1 MDAYRL
7 ASETTES
14 SPISTRHKSRAQR
27 RPHSTAAPRPPDATE
42 WLGVLGARHN
52 NLKGIDVYFPL
63 SRFVAVT
70 GVSGSGKSS
79 LVNDILR
86 EALAARLNGAAA
98 NPGAHDR
105 IEGSER
111 LDKVID
117 IDQSP
122 IGRTPRSN
130 PATYVKV
137 FDQIRDL
144 YSKLPEAKVRGYK
157 AGRFSFNV
165 PGGRCEH
172 CEGNGSIRLDMDFLA
187 DVWAP
192 CPVCESRRFNRETLQ
207 VRFKDKNIHDVLE
220 MEVAEAVEHFANV
233 PSVHAML
240 RTLCDVGMDY
250 VKLGQPSP
258 TLSGGEAQRI
268 KLARELSRKSTGRTL
283 YILDEPTT
291 GLHFDDIH
299 KLLAVLHGMVDCGN
313 TVVVIEH
320 NLDVV
325 KTADWVIDL
334 GPEGGDGGGRV
345 VCEGTPEEVA
355 ACPTS
360 YTGRALQEVL
370 NPSRRAA
377 SNASR
382 RRSGRQ
388 RRTSPLPTHLEVEGA
403 RQHNLRDVSL
413 KIPLRRTTVFCGP
426 SGSGKSS
433 LAVDTLYAE
442 GQRRYIESLSSYA
455 RQFLG
460 QAQKPDVERIS
471 GLSPAICIE
480 QKSTSSSPRSTVGTV
495 TEVYDYFRILMAR
508 LATPHCP
515 DCNTPIGTQSGD
527 EIIDKLTRLPEGSK
541 LYILAPV
548 SRDDGSGYE
557 ALWADLART
566 GFVRMRVDGKTYEI
580 AEPPPID
587 RRRRHLVEVVV
598 DRLVVRG
605 RQRGRLADSVE
616 AALDLGRGILHVAH
630 VDDSKE
636 ERYWK
641 VDRFSQHHACD
652 RCGRSFE
659 ELTPN
664 HFSFNSSIGWCPT
677 CEGLGVQAGAE
688 GADLPLRTHLSL
700 RQGAVAFWPSLYDP
714 ESPFVSAAEA
724 LAKHVGFSLDEPLSE
739 MRPEHRRALLQGTGE
754 EWIDLGDGRGTQ
766 FQYKGVLPAVGEASR
781 VSWVYRRRLSEY
793 LGEGV
798 CSTCAGGRLKD
809 YPSAARL
816 GGRTIAEWCAL
827 TLRECDREVRRL
839 KLSRTERQIA
849 GEVLREIQNR
859 LQFLLDVGL
868 DYLTLGRAAPTLS
881 GGEAQRIRLASQLGS
896 GLTGVLYL
904 LDEPTI
910 GLHPRDNGRLL
921 AALSKLRDLG
931 NTVVIVEHDREVI
944 DAADEVVDFGPGAG
958 RLGGKVT
965 AQGAPKRI
973 RALKRSLTGRYLSG
987 AEAIPVPVDRRPA
1000 EGAKLRVIGASH
1012 HNLRQIDVEFPL
1024 GCFIAVT
1031 GVSGSG
1037 KSSLVNDVLW
1047 AALARRLHR
1056 ATVSPGLHEAI
1067 HGVEHIDKV
1076 INVDQQPIGSTPAS
1090 NPATYTGL
1098 FDLVRELFAQ
1108 LPDAKV
1114 RGYSPGWFSFNKPG
1128 GRCEACEGA
1137 GLKRIEMHFLPDV
1150 WATCESCGGSR
1161 YSPETLSVRF
1171 KGKSIADVLQQTA
1184 LEALE
1189 LFQNVPKI
1197 RRLLETLRDVGLDYL
1212 PLGQSAP
1219 TLSGGEAQRL
1229 KLAAELARPNTGK
1242 TLYILDEPTTGLH
1255 FDDLRKL
1262 LRVLHRLVD
1271 LGNTVATIE
1280 HNLDVV
1286 KTADWVIDLGPEAG
1300 EAGGRVVF
1308 AGRPEDLIR
1317 LAEPGRRTAAGGVAS
1332 HTATALK
1339 PVLEAGPR
1347 AARETLAPPPSAAEP
1362 LEDAP
1367 PEELAS
1373 DVKMPWEKDG
1383 PRWHTVD
1390 RVSAKGKP
1398 CRWEGAALRWV
1409 VDEVQR
1415 LGAFS
1420 ETNWNDRSRVEI
1432 AAARK
1437 SDGWFLHAMTSE
1449 EWLLRLKFRPGRG
1462 AFKQES
1468 LERQLGLG
1476 TLDDLKEVPLYGRKP
1491 RVRVRRLRSVFQ
1503 QVDVAAFRLAEID
1516 TPAFR
1521 EFLEKAVASFTKA
1534 VDQLHSD
1541 PAGAAPW
1548 MGDGEA
1554 WHRSKSGFKPG
1565 RKRRWDPEL
1574 LDRVLACVEEASP
1587 SGAWDWSSRDSVKR
1601 RLRDEGPAWAR
1612 ATTKDHRALR
1622 LALVGPKG
1630 AFNLAAVDHLGAARR
1645 VRTANSRF
1653 DVVEIEFFSP
1663 DDLSAPLLSEFL
1675 ARHAAVFLSANVH
1688 LKRPASPAH

>member
-1 MDAYRL
+1 
-7 ASETTES
+7 
-14 SPISTRHKSRAQR
+14 
-27 RPHSTAAPRPPDATE
+27 
-42 WLGVLGARHN
+42 
-52 NLKGIDVYFPL
+52 LKGIDVYFPL
-63 SRFVAVT
+63 ARFVAVT

-86 EALAARLNGAAA
+86 EALAARLNGEAA
-98 NPGAHDR
+98 NPGAHDS
-105 IEGSER
+105 IVGAEF
-111 LDKVID
+111 LDKAID
-117 IDQSP
+117 VDQSP

-144 YSKLPEAKVRGYK
+144 FSKLPEAKVRGYK
-157 AGRFSFNV
+157 PGRFSFNV

-187 DVWAP
+187 DVWVK
-192 CPVCESRRFNRETLQ
+192 CPVCEGRRFNRETLQ

-233 PSVHAML
+233 PGVCAML
-240 RTLCDVGMDY
+240 RTLCEVGMDY

-268 KLARELSRKSTGRTL
+268 KLARELCRKSTGRTL

-299 KLLAVLHGMVDCGN
+299 KLLGVLHGLVDAGN
-313 TVVVIEH
+313 TVIVIEH

-325 KTADWVIDL
+325 KTADWVVDL
-334 GPEGGDGGGRV
+334 GPEGGDEGGWI
-345 VCEGTPEEVA
+345 VCTGTPEEVA
-355 ACPTS
+355 ACPNS
-360 YTGRALQEVL
+360 YTGRALKEVL
-370 NPSRRAA
+370 APSNRAA
-377 SNASR
+377 STASR
-382 RRSGRQ
+382 RRPA
-388 RRTSPLPTHLEVEGA
+388 RRRRASPPPTHIEVEGA

-442 GQRRYIESLSSYA
+442 GQRRYIESLSAYA

-480 QKSTSSSPRSTVGTV
+480 QKSTSNSPRSTVGTV
-495 TEVYDYFRILMAR
+495 TEIYDYFRILMAR

-515 DCNTPIGTQSGD
+515 DCNVPIGTQSSD
-527 EIIDKLTRLPEGSK
+527 EIIEKLTLLPEGSK

-548 SRDDGSGYE
+548 SRDDASGYE
-557 ALWADLART
+557 ALWADLARS
-566 GFVRMRVDGKTYEI
+566 GFVRMRVDGKTCEI
-580 AEPPPID
+580 ADPPAID

-598 DRLVVRG
+598 DRLVVRPS
-605 RQRGRLADSVE
+605 QRGRLADSVE
-616 AALDLGRGILHVAH
+616 AALDLGRGVLHVAH
-630 VDDSKE
+630 VDDAKE
-636 ERYWK
+636 ERSWK

-714 ESPFVSAAEA
+714 ESPFVSAVEA
-724 LAKHVGFSLDEPLSE
+724 LAKHFGFSLDEPLSE
-739 MRPEHRRALLQGTGE
+739 MRPEHRRILLQGAGE
-754 EWIDLGDGRGTQ
+754 EWIDLEDGRGTQ

-781 VSWVYRRRLSEY
+781 ASWVYRRRLSDF

-798 CSTCAGGRLKD
+798 CSTCEGGRLKD

-827 TLRECDREVRRL
+827 PLRECHREVRSL
-839 KLSRTERQIA
+839 KLGRTERQIA

-958 RLGGKVT
+958 RLGGTVT
-965 AQGAPKRI
+965 AQGAPQRI
-973 RALKRSLTGRYLSG
+973 RALRSSLTGRYLSG
-987 AEAIPVPVDRRPA
+987 EEAIPVPLDRRSA
-1000 EGAKLRVIGASH
+1000 EGAKLEVVGAAH
-1012 HNLRQIDVEFPL
+1012 HNLRQIDVAFPL

-1056 ATVSPGLHEAI
+1056 AAVSPGLHEAI
-1067 HGVEHIDKV
+1067 RGVERIDKV

-1098 FDLVRELFAQ
+1098 FDLVRELFAK

-1114 RGYSPGWFSFNKPG
+1114 RGYGPGWFSFNRPG

-1137 GLKRIEMHFLPDV
+1137 GQKRIEMHFLPDV
-1150 WATCESCGGSR
+1150 WVTCDACGGSR
-1161 YSPETLSVRF
+1161 YTQETLSVRF
-1171 KGKSIADVLQQTA
+1171 KGKSVADVLQQTA

-1229 KLAAELARPNTGK
+1229 KLAAELARPNTGR

-1271 LGNTVATIE
+1271 LGNTVVTIE
-1280 HNLDVV
+1280 HNLEVV

-1308 AGRPEDLIR
+1308 AGTPEDLVR
-1317 LAEPGRRTAAGGVAS
+1317 LATDGRLVS

-1339 PVLEAGPR
+1339 PVLDAGPR
-1347 AARETLAPPPSAAEP
+1347 APREALAPPTTTEAALAASAPNEP
-1362 LEDAP
+1362 AD
-1367 PEELAS
+1367 ELAD
-1373 DVKMPWEKDG
+1373 DVPMPWEVDG
-1383 PRWHTVD
+1383 PKWHAVD

-1415 LGAFS
+1415 LGVFS

-1437 SDGWFLHAMTSE
+1437 SDGWFLHAMTGE

-1468 LERQLGLG
+1468 LEKRLRLG
-1476 TLDDLKEVPLYGRKP
+1476 TLDDLKEVPLYGREP

-1503 QVDVAAFRLAEID
+1503 QVDVAVFRLAEID
-1516 TPAFR
+1516 TPEFR
-1521 EFLEKAVASFTKA
+1521 EFLEKAVASFTKV

-1541 PAGAAPW
+1541 PASAAPW
-1548 MGDGEA
+1548 TGDGEA
-1554 WHRSKSGFKPG
+1554 WHRSKSGFRPG
-1565 RKRRWDPEL
+1565 RKRRWAPEL
-1574 LDRVLACVEEASP
+1574 LDRILACIEEASP
-1587 SGAWDWSSRDSVKR
+1587 SGQWDWASRDSVKR
-1601 RLRDEGPAWAR
+1601 RLRGEGPAWAR
-1612 ATTKDHRALR
+1612 LTTKDHRALR

-1645 VRTANSRF
+1645 IRTANQRF
-1653 DVVEIEFFSP
+1653 DVVEIEFLSS
-1663 DDLSAPLLSEFL
+1663 DDLAAPLLSDFL
-1675 ARHAAVFLSANVH
+1675 ARHAEGFLAASAH
-1688 LKRPASPAH
+1688 LKLPAS